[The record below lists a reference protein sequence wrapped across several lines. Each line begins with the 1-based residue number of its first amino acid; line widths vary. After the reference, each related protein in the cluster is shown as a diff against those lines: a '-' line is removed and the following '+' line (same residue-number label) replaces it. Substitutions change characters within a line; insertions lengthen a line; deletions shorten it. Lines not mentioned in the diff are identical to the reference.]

1 MNIFFIIITIL
12 FSGALL
18 AFLINK
24 IAPKISGIIAFIT
37 VVSVSFLF
45 FTEVNLGD
53 TFQITIGEIPMQFG
67 VTPYTYIF
75 AIIVLGLGSL
85 ASLYSIGYMKY
96 QERLGYFYSNFI
108 LTLAGMVGIIFSQDF
123 ISFFIFWEIMTW
135 SSYLLVIYNGYNSR
149 RIGMKYMI
157 FSTIGAYAMLTAIVS
172 IKAYYGTYN
181 IAEAIQSGAFNFSEH
196 LFIPILLLVGF
207 TVKAALMPLHVWA
220 PNAYSKSPMSFTSIF
235 SGAMSK
241 MGILGI
247 GLVLASAY
255 SFSESENA
263 NYITALRYA
272 LGWLGGI
279 TAVMATIYALIQTD
293 AKKLLAYSS
302 VAQLGY
308 IIVGLST
315 GTELGVMAALFLA
328 IVHGIFKGALF
339 MVVGAVERQVGTTD
353 MTKISGLIRKMPFTF
368 FTALVSI
375 IALAGVPPLGGFV
388 GKWMLYEALI
398 TESNNYF
405 LVIVI
410 FFSSTAAFLYS
421 YRFLFGLFLGQEEK
435 DTEHVKEA
443 PITMIIPM
451 VILAILLMVTGA
463 FPGVLFE
470 PISHGMH
477 YLGFSDVN
485 WSMSVLVNVWG
496 EESNMTYINLSI
508 GIVFV
513 VIFAFLTIKGYK
525 GTKNVGTKDIST
537 GGEIPTENENLTYQM
552 DFFKPFERAAAPLY
566 KRSMDKIWNDLGNAL
581 EALTDFTR
589 KIYTGNGQTY
599 ALFVVIFLVILL
611 LFKDTLFAN

>member
-157 FSTIGAYAMLTAIVS
+157 FSAIGAYAMLTAIVS

-181 IAEAIQSGAFNFSEH
+181 IAEAIQNGAFNFSEH

>member
-1 MNIFFIIITIL
+1 MNIFFLLITIL

-18 AFLINK
+18 VFLINK
-24 IAPKISGIIAFIT
+24 VAPKIGGIIAFATIAL
-37 VVSVSFLF
+37 VSFLF
-45 FTEVNLGD
+45 FTQVDTGD
-53 TFQITIGEIPMQFG
+53 TYQFTLGEIPMQFG

-75 AIIVLGLGSL
+75 AIIVLGLGTL
-85 ASLYSIGYMKY
+85 ASLYSIGYMQGKK
-96 QERLGYFYSNFI
+96 RLGYYYANFI
-108 LTLAGMVGIIFSQDF
+108 LTVTGMIGIIFSQDF

-135 SSYLLVIYNGYNSR
+135 SSYLLVIYTGHKSQN
-149 RIGMKYMI
+149 IGMKYMI
-157 FSTIGAYAMLTAIVS
+157 FSAIGAYAMLTAIVS
-172 IKAYYGTYN
+172 IKANYGTYN
-181 IAEAIQSGAFNFSEH
+181 IADAIQNGAFNFSEH
-196 LFIPILLLVGF
+196 MYIPIMLLIGF

-220 PNAYSKSPMSFTSIF
+220 PNAYSKSPMAFTSIF

-255 SFSESENA
+255 SYTDHENV
-263 NYITALRYA
+263 NYVVALRYT

-302 VAQLGY
+302 IAQLGY

-315 GTELGVMAALFLA
+315 GSELGVMAALFLA

-339 MVVGAVERQVGTTD
+339 MVVGAVEKQVGTTD

-368 FTALVSI
+368 FVALVSI
-375 IALAGVPPLGGFV
+375 IALAGIPPLGGFV

-451 VILAILLMVTGA
+451 MILAILLMVTGA
-463 FPGVLFE
+463 FPGILFE
-470 PISHGMH
+470 PIAHGMH

-485 WSMSVLVNVWG
+485 WDMSILVNVWG

-513 VIFAFLTIKGYK
+513 AIFAFLTIKGYK

-566 KRSMDKIWNDLGNAL
+566 KRSMNKIWNDLGNAL
-581 EALTDFTR
+581 EALTDFIR
-589 KIYTGNGQTY
+589 KIYSGNGQTY

>member
-1 MNIFFIIITIL
+1 MNIFFIIIAIL

-18 AFLINK
+18 AFLVNK
-24 IAPKISGIIAFIT
+24 IAPKISGIIAFSTIAL
-37 VVSVSFLF
+37 VSFLF
-45 FTEVNLGD
+45 FTQVNINETYEFTLSD
-53 TFQITIGEIPMQFG
+53 IPMQFG
-67 VTPYTYIF
+67 LTSYTFIF
-75 AIIVLGLGSL
+75 AIIVLGLGTL
-85 ASLYSIGYMKY
+85 AALYSIAYMKGH
-96 QERLGYFYSNFI
+96 ERLGFFYSNFI
-108 LTLAGMVGIIFSQDF
+108 LSIAGMIGIVFSQDF

-157 FSTIGAYAMLTAIVS
+157 FSAIGAYAMLTAIVS

-181 IAEAIQSGAFNFSEH
+181 IAEAIQSGAFSFAEH
-196 LFIPILLLVGF
+196 LFIPIFLLIGF
-207 TVKAALMPLHVWA
+207 SVKAALMPLHVWA
-220 PNAYSKSPMSFTSIF
+220 PNAYSKSPMSFTSVF

-255 SFSESENA
+255 SYSDPQNA
-263 NYITALRYA
+263 GYVTVLRYT

-328 IVHGIFKGALF
+328 VVHAIFKGALF
-339 MVVGAVERQVGTTD
+339 MVAGSVERQVGTTD

-368 FTALVSI
+368 FVALVSI
-375 IALAGVPPLGGFV
+375 ISLAGIPPLGGFV

-405 LVIVI
+405 LVIVV

-435 DTEHVKEA
+435 ETAHVKEA
-443 PITMIIPM
+443 PATMIIPM
-451 VILAILLMVTGA
+451 MILAISLIVLGA
-463 FPGVLFE
+463 FPGIIFE
-470 PISHGMH
+470 PIAQGMH
-477 YLGFSDVN
+477 YLGFKDVN

-508 GIVFV
+508 GVVFIVVFT
-513 VIFAFLTIKGYK
+513 FLTLKGYK
-525 GTKNVGTKDIST
+525 RTKNVGTKDIST
-537 GGEIPTENENLTYQM
+537 GGEIPTENENLTFQM
-552 DFFKPFERAAAPLY
+552 DFFKPFQRAAAPLY

-599 ALFVVIFLVILL
+599 ALFVIIFLVMLL
-611 LFKDTLFAN
+611 LFKDSLFAK

>member
-157 FSTIGAYAMLTAIVS
+157 FSAIGAYAMLTAIVS

-477 YLGFSDVN
+477 YLGFNDVN

>member
-1 MNIFFIIITIL
+1 MNIFFSIISLL

-18 AFLINK
+18 VFLINK
-24 IAPKISGIIAFIT
+24 VLPKISGIVAFIT
-37 VVSVSFLF
+37 IAVISVLF
-45 FTEVNLGD
+45 FTQV
-53 TFQITIGEIPMQFG
+53 TIGESYYYTVGEIQMQFG
-67 VTPYTYIF
+67 VNYYTYIF
-75 AIIVLGLGSL
+75 AIIVLGLSTL
-85 ASLYSIGYMKY
+85 ASLYSIQYMKGK
-96 QERLGYFYSNFI
+96 ERLGFFYSNYL
-108 LTLAGMVGIIFSQDF
+108 LTVAGMIGIVFSQDF

-135 SSYLLVIYNGYNSR
+135 SSYLLVIYNGYDSSK
-149 RIGMKYMI
+149 IGMKYMI
-157 FSTIGAYAMLTAIVS
+157 FSAIGAYAMLTAIVS
-172 IKAYYGTYN
+172 IKANYNTYI
-181 IAEAIQSGAFNFSEH
+181 IAEAMQNGAFSFSDH
-196 LFIPILLLVGF
+196 IYIPIMLLVGF
-207 TVKAALMPLHVWA
+207 AVKAALMPLHVWA
-220 PNAYSKSPMSFTSIF
+220 PNAYSKSPMSFTAIF

-241 MGILGI
+241 MGILGM

-255 SFSESENA
+255 SYSNTESENA
-263 NYITALRYA
+263 ILALRYT

-315 GTELGVMAALFLA
+315 GTKLGVMAALFLA
-328 IVHGIFKGALF
+328 VVHAVFKGALF
-339 MVVGAVERQVGTTD
+339 MVVGAVEKQAGTTD
-353 MTKISGLIRKMPFTF
+353 MTKISGLIRRMPWTF
-368 FTALVSI
+368 LVALISI

-421 YRFLFGLFLGQEEK
+421 YRFLYGLFLGQEEK
-435 DTEHVKEA
+435 DTDHVKEA
-443 PITMIIPM
+443 PVTMLIPMII
-451 VILAILLMVTGA
+451 LALLLIITGI
-463 FPGVLFE
+463 FPGIIFE
-470 PISHGMH
+470 PIAHGMQ
-477 YLGFSDVN
+477 YLGFTEVN
-485 WSMSVLVNVWG
+485 WNMSVLVNAWG
-496 EESNMTYINLSI
+496 LETNMGHVGMTI
-508 GIVFV
+508 GTVFV
-513 VIFAFLTIKGYK
+513 LIFAFLTIKGYK

-552 DFFKPFERAAAPLY
+552 NYFKPFERAAAPLY
-566 KRSMDKIWNDLGNAL
+566 KRSMDKIWGDLANAL
-581 EALTDFTR
+581 DAVFDFTR

-599 ALFVVIFLVILL
+599 AIFVVIFLVILL

>member
-157 FSTIGAYAMLTAIVS
+157 FSAIGAYAMLTAIVS